1 MEFDKPELQQEH
13 GSYAIVRTSNES
25 ETRFLVR
32 AALATSDKDFYD
44 QVQATTSAEDG
55 TASAMRAFV
64 ELAMTNVEQNSLL
77 RNLAFGVSKR
87 RAGEIKAQIS
97 Q

>member
-13 GSYAIVRTSNES
+13 GSYAIVRTSSES

-32 AALATSDKDFYD
+32 AAFATSDKDFHD

-64 ELAMTNVEQNSLL
+64 EHTMDNVEQNSFL

-87 RAGEIKAQIS
+87 RARQIKTQIS